1 MNKNRSN
8 KQKLKA
14 HTPEKVEQAGS
25 PQPDENQNN
34 EHNVK
39 KVPLGIN
46 TRHL

>member
-8 KQKLKA
+8 RQKLKA
-14 HTPEKVEQAGS
+14 HTPEKVEQAGN
-25 PQPDENQNN
+25 PQSDENQNN

>member
-1 MNKNRSN
+1 MGKNKSNR
-8 KQKLKA
+8 QKLKE
-14 HTPEKVEQAGS
+14 HTPEKVEQANTKT
-25 PQPDENQNN
+25 DENQNQ

>member
-8 KQKLKA
+8 KMKLKA

-25 PQPDENQNN
+25 PQSDENQNK
-34 EHNVK
+34 EYNVK